1 MAVRKTLEGDDVQA
15 YMADLV
21 SKRYPG
27 TNASKSSPRPLW
39 WITSGMPGM
48 YKTGFQIGPRM
59 YYRQIEHGA
68 TVLATGA
75 RHNVPRQ
82 FSLGE
87 HAAVTTQIEL
97 DSLIED
103 EPERVKSWEPW

>member
-1 MAVRKTLEGDDVQA
+1 
-15 YMADLV
+15 
-21 SKRYPG
+21 
-27 TNASKSSPRPLW
+27 
-39 WITSGMPGM
+39 M

-75 RHNVPRQ
+75 THNVPRAY
-82 FSLGE
+82 SLGK

-103 EPERVKSWEPW
+103 EPERVKYWGQLAMIQCVGSRTPITQTVRASVARAPSKMPCGCSI

>member
-1 MAVRKTLEGDDVQA
+1 L
-15 YMADLV
+15 
-21 SKRYPG
+21 
-27 TNASKSSPRPLW
+27 
-39 WITSGMPGM
+39 ITSGMPGM

-75 RHNVPRQ
+75 THNVPRQ
-82 FSLGE
+82 YSLGE
-87 HAAVTTQIEL
+87 HPAVTTQIEL

-103 EPERVKSWEPW
+103 HPTA